1 MGMRLREEGRAMTSQ
16 ATAVPQQSVVKT
28 SWLPLIVV
36 VLTQIQASFAVNAL
50 TVSMAGITSDLDTPA
65 TSVGT
70 AITASTFAM
79 AAFILLG
86 AKLGAR
92 FGTRRVFQ
100 IAVIIHGV
108 AMAAVALSVSPVMLF
123 IAQAAS
129 GAVIAII
136 APALTVFIAT
146 NYHGKKQGQAIG
158 LLAAAIPAAG
168 VLALLIAGT
177 FASTIG
183 WRWSFWLIVALAAV
197 NLLLSF
203 RFKVIPPQRDLVIDW
218 TGAVIAAIAIILL
231 SFGFSGLEPWGLVLA
246 RDGAPFEILGLSPA
260 PILVL
265 LGLVAGQIFFMWI
278 RRRQAG
284 GKPRIFDLRVLATGS
299 ERAVTI
305 CMGTMLFVGTAA
317 NFLIPL
323 YIQVVQGRTSFETSI
338 AVIPYTLSIF
348 VASTFVA
355 SLYQRFPPR
364 VLARVGFIVVALGL
378 IILAFSVRNEWEQFV
393 VVIGLIVLGLGQ
405 GAIVALVFNTL
416 LSAAPKKLAGDV
428 GAWRGL
434 VHNLS
439 GSVGIAVATVFAVG
453 VLGGLIASAVADH
466 PEIPPSLVAQVNLDN
481 PNFVTNDH
489 LKESLSTNTD
499 ATPGQVDA
507 AVAVNEDA
515 RLRALNI
522 SLLALAGISLL
533 AIVPA
538 GRMPGRQKGDLPEQ
552 LEPSDP
558 EDVLDPDD
566 PAPAPGD
573 TVTVIAPAQNAQIA
587 QKD

>member
-1 MGMRLREEGRAMTSQ
+1 MSSP
-16 ATAVPQQSVVKT
+16 TASVPQQAAAKA

-50 TVSMAGITSDLDTPA
+50 TVSMAGITTDLRTPA

-70 AITASTFAM
+70 AITAGTFAM

-100 IAVIIHGV
+100 IAVVIHGV
-108 AMAAVALSVSPVMLF
+108 AMAGVALSVSPAMLF

-129 GAVIAII
+129 GAVIALI

-146 NYHGKKQGQAIG
+146 NYHGKQQAQAIG

-183 WRWSFWLIVALAAV
+183 WRWSFWLIVALAAT

-203 RFKVIPPQRDLVIDW
+203 RFKPIAQQRDLKIDW
-218 TGAVIAAIAIILL
+218 TGAAIAAVAIILL

-246 RDGAPFEILGLSPA
+246 TDGAPFSILGLSPA
-260 PILVL
+260 PVLVV
-265 LGLVAGQIFFMWI
+265 LGLIAGQLFFVWI
-278 RRRQAG
+278 RRRQAEK
-284 GKPRIFDLRVLATGS
+284 KPRIFDLRVLATGS

-305 CMGTMLFVGTAA
+305 CMATMLFVGTAA

-348 VASTFVA
+348 LASTFVA
-355 SLYQRFPPR
+355 GLYQRFTPR
-364 VLARVGFIVVALGL
+364 LLARFGFVVVALGL
-378 IILAFSVRNEWEQFV
+378 TILAFAVHNEWEQFV
-393 VVIGLIVLGLGQ
+393 VIIGLIVLGLGQ
-405 GAIVALVFNTL
+405 GSIVALVFNTL

-439 GSVGIAVATVFAVG
+439 GSVGIAVASVFAVG
-453 VLGGLIASAVADH
+453 VLGGLVSAAVTDH
-466 PEIPPSLVAQVNLDN
+466 PGLPASLVSQVNLDN
-481 PNFVTNDH
+481 TNFITNGQLTDV
-489 LKESLSTNTD
+489 LSQQTD
-499 ATPGQVDA
+499 ATDAQIAA
-507 AVAVNEDA
+507 AVAVNADA
-515 RLRALNI
+515 RLTALKI
-522 SLLALAGISLL
+522 SLLSLAGISLL

-538 GRMPGRQKGDLPEQ
+538 GRMPGRRTGGLPER

-558 EDVLDPDD
+558 EDVYDPED
-566 PAPAPGD
+566 PAVAAGD
-573 TVTVIAPAQNAQIA
+573 TITTIAAAE
-587 QKD
+587 KD